1 MNNCSYIVY
10 YKKREK
16 SNESLYGFVFLKEIE
31 IIVANYS
38 FNRLIV
44 LVVSIGDRK
53 EIYRN
58 L

>member
-38 FNRLIV
+38 YN
-44 LVVSIGDRK
+44 S
-53 EIYRN
+53 YN
-58 L
+58 YHYT